1 MSFKT
6 TLIAAVAAVTLSSGA
21 WAEDMAEKI
30 MIMDPYVRSAMKSA
44 TTGAAFMTLMNKTDQ
59 DDRLIRASS
68 EIAERVELHTHIE
81 DENGVMQMREV
92 EDGFVVPA
100 GGAHLLQRGGDHV
113 MFMGLKQPLT
123 DGETVS
129 VTLTFEQAG
138 EVVVEVPVDLMRK
151 PKHGMKQHKM
161 GSGG

>member
-1 MSFKT
+1 MSFKS
-6 TLIAAVAAVTLSSGA
+6 TLFAAAAAVTLSSGA
-21 WAEDMAEKI
+21 WAEDLAEKI

-59 DDRLIRASS
+59 DDRLISASS

-92 EDGFVVPA
+92 EDGFLVPA

-113 MFMGLKQPLT
+113 MFMGLKQPLA

-138 EVVVEVPVDLMRK
+138 EVVVEVPVDLTRK